1 MQYFDDIPIGK
12 KETVGPVE
20 LTKSDIIEFAE
31 RWDPQPFHLNEQ
43 AARESP
49 FRGLTASGSHIFCV
63 AARLTHKLKRVSLI
77 AGLGQELRFPNPAR
91 PGDRLTLNTEC
102 VDKRESRSKADRGIV
117 VYEHRLTNQDGV
129 VVLEMKS
136 TILVAK
142 RQKA

>member
-1 MQYFDDIPIGK
+1 MQYFDDIPIGQ
-12 KETVGPVE
+12 KEMVGQIE
-20 LTKSDIIEFAE
+20 LTKSDIIEFAKL
-31 RWDPQPFHLNEQ
+31 WDPQPFHLDER
-43 AARESP
+43 AAQESP

-63 AARLTHKLKRVSLI
+63 AARLTHKLKRVALI

-91 PGDRLTLNTEC
+91 PRDRLTLNTEC

-142 RQKA
+142 RQNA

>member
-1 MQYFDDIPIGK
+1 
-12 KETVGPVE
+12 
-20 LTKSDIIEFAE
+20 
-31 RWDPQPFHLNEQ
+31 
-43 AARESP
+43 
-49 FRGLTASGSHIFCV
+49 V
-63 AARLTHKLKRVSLI
+63 AARLTHKLKRVALI

-91 PGDRLTLNTEC
+91 PRDRLTLNTEC

-142 RQKA
+142 RQNA

>member
-1 MQYFDDIPIGK
+1 MQYFDDIPISQ
-12 KETVGPVE
+12 KETVGPIE

-31 RWDPQPFHLNEQ
+31 RWDPQPFHLDEH
-43 AARESP
+43 AAQKSP

-63 AARLTHKLKRVSLI
+63 AARLTHKLRRVALI

-91 PGDRLTLNTEC
+91 PGDQLTLNTKC

-117 VYEHRLTNQDGV
+117 VYEHYLTNQEGV

-142 RQKA
+142 RRNA